1 MAKNIKINKST
12 YRVSQMDCPSEEQM
26 IRMKLQPLHQV
37 KLLQFD
43 IPNRKLEIFHDQSH
57 QEISKNLHQLKLGD
71 EYLSSEE
78 ATLPAEA
85 DASKERKI
93 LWWVLVI
100 NFTFFL
106 VEMISGWL
114 ASSMGLVAD
123 SLDMLADAI
132 VYGLSLLAVGHAM
145 QRKQQVAKI
154 SGYFQMSLALIGF
167 VEVMRRFFGVA
178 EMPEFEIMIVISIFA
193 LLANVISLYL
203 IQQNKS
209 KEAHMQAS
217 AIFTSNDIVVNT
229 GVIVAGTLVF
239 WLESRLPDLII
250 GSIIFLVVIRGAF
263 RILKIAGKEYA
274 EGWKE

>member
-26 IRMKLQPLHQV
+26 IRMKLEPLHQV

-71 EYLSSEE
+71 KYLSSEE

-85 DASKERKI
+85 DASKERII

-263 RILKIAGKEYA
+263 RILKIAGK
-274 EGWKE
+274 